1 MKLKLC
7 LWTMA
12 AGALAL
18 PYAAGHAAGTEL
30 TVKAA
35 TRDDLTATADAVRKQ
50 MVPGGRY
57 EFVSPAE
64 RSQVETTLA
73 DMDATF
79 DRSGGSVATMNQ
91 DAKIQLYNDQE
102 TVNAILT
109 KRDADRRI
117 CKSVAPTGSLIPKTS
132 CHTYGEIEKSQ
143 RDSQQFMHDSMQV
156 GQLPKTGG

>member
-1 MKLKLC
+1 MKRNLC
-7 LWTMA
+7 LLTMV
-12 AGALAL
+12 AGVLAL
-18 PYAAGHAAGTEL
+18 PYTAGHAAVTEL

-35 TRDDLTATADAVRKQ
+35 TRADLTATADAVRKQ

-64 RSQVETTLA
+64 RNQVDTTLA
-73 DMDATF
+73 AMDATF
-79 DRSGGSVATMNQ
+79 ERNGGSVATMNQ
-91 DAKIQLYNDQE
+91 DAKIRLYNDQE
-102 TVNAILT
+102 TINAILT

-143 RDSQQFMHDSMQV
+143 RDSQQYMRDSMQA
-156 GQLPKTGG
+156 GQMPKSGG